1 MKIEIT
7 SNSKAVQ
14 AFFNDVV
21 KRQMPFA
28 TMLAI
33 NDTARAAREELI
45 NEMRMKF
52 DRPTPWTLRSID
64 VQWAKDKQ
72 NPSAWVGLKESYKD
86 YSAAKIEDPHQR
98 ALRAEFTGG
107 NRSWKKMEAAFAS
120 QSVGILKKGWAMI
133 PGEGAPLDRYGN
145 VPVGFIKQLMS
156 YFAAN
161 WDVGSKQNS
170 TAKSRKGLEKRVMKK
185 YAGGG
190 ADRLK
195 FFVHFPGSGPQLL
208 PGIYQRIRYGK
219 SWELEPI
226 FIFTP
231 KRPVYKRRIY
241 VERVADELKRTH
253 YPKFLSERL
262 AKAIA
267 TDRQLNRTLSR

>member
-14 AFFNDVV
+14 AFFDGVV

-45 NEMRMKF
+45 NEMRDKF
-52 DRPTPWTLRSID
+52 HNPTPWTLRSID

-72 NPSAWVGLKESYKD
+72 NPSAWVGLKGRELN
-86 YSAAKIEDPHQR
+86 DPHQR
-98 ALRAEFTGG
+98 ALKAEFTGG
-107 NRSWKKMEAAFAS
+107 NRAWKKMEGAFLRA
-120 QSVGILKKGWAMI
+120 GIIKPGFAMM
-133 PGEGAPLDRYGN
+133 PGDGAPLDQYGN
-145 VPVGFIKQLMS
+145 VPVGFIRQLMS
-156 YFAAN
+156 YFAVN
-161 WDVGSKQNS
+161 LDVGTTSNS

-195 FFVHFPGSGPQLL
+195 FFVHFPSSGPQLV
-208 PGIYQRIRYGK
+208 PGIYQRTRYGK
-219 SWELEPI
+219 TWELEPI
-226 FIFTP
+226 FIFA
-231 KRPVYKRRIY
+231 KRPVYQRRIR
-241 VERVADELKRTH
+241 VETVAEELKRTH

-267 TDRQLNRTLSR
+267 SDRQLNRTLSR